1 MNVKLNNK
9 SLLEVRK
16 GDLLVT
22 KDAMYL
28 VISELQTVDNLDLMR
43 PKYARRSMS
52 QAKYR
57 LLNINNNMLM
67 EETFNSLSA
76 ILDKFGHV
84 ITRIVSAN
92 NLTLNETEKTDVIA
106 GWLTD

>member
-1 MNVKLNNK
+1 MNIKVSNK
-9 SLLEVRK
+9 SFLEIRK

-28 VISELQTVDNLDLMR
+28 VVFEPQTVDNFDLMR
-43 PKYARRSMS
+43 YK
-52 QAKYR
+52 
-57 LLNINNNMLM
+57 LLNINNNMLV
-67 EETFNSLSA
+67 EETFSSLSA

>member
-1 MNVKLNNK
+1 MNIKLNNK
-9 SLLEVRK
+9 SFLEVRK

-28 VISELQTVDNLDLMR
+28 VISELQTV
-43 PKYARRSMS
+43 KYARRSMS
-52 QAKYR
+52 QVKYR